1 MSLNVGYDYIHE
13 VEALRGVRMS
23 DEGGPRVANIDLGSS
38 INIWAT
44 AVTGGIS
51 RRRSKTEKQ
60 ET

>member
-38 INIWAT
+38 INI
-44 AVTGGIS
+44 
-51 RRRSKTEKQ
+51 
-60 ET
+60 